1 MARRRK
7 DVLLSLLRTAGEAR
21 PGRWH
26 ASLAEALD
34 DVTAEQARWSP
45 APGRPSAWSIVRHVT
60 HWKKGVTLALDQD
73 GIDTRAWDEADWG
86 ALPEDDAAW
95 QADREELTVVSRRL
109 AQRLAAAD
117 DALLDRE
124 LPGFGG
130 SIAENLAQLAT
141 HDAYHAG
148 QVRALVRLREAMAED

>member
-1 MARRRK
+1 M
-7 DVLLSLLRTAGEAR
+7 SLLRTAGEAR

-34 DVTAEQARWSP
+34 GLSADQARWSP
-45 APGRPSAWSIVRHVT
+45 AAGRPSVWSIVRHVT
-60 HWKKGVTLALDQD
+60 HWKKGLTLALDQD
-73 GIDTRAWDEADWG
+73 GLDTRAWDEADWG
-86 ALPEDDAAW
+86 VLPEDDAAW
-95 QADREELTVVSRRL
+95 DADREELTVVSRRL
-109 AQRLAAAD
+109 MQRLAAAD

-130 SIAENLAQLAT
+130 SIADNLAQLAT

-148 QVRALVRLREAMAED
+148 QVRALVKLREALAGD